1 MPHGARFL
9 FLHIACNFILA
20 FCAADEMPPVPPS
33 SQQIVGRLAAQ
44 IAPIIRGKHKP
55 TFCPN
60 DDCGDV
66 VVVVNAG
73 AVEFTGDKWQKKVWF
88 VCGRGNVGGCTAQA
102 TIASNGVKLLVL
114 LCCVVLQRTPLLQLV
129 MSCELF
135 CYFVMWPL
143 APIDYIQVRG
153 IGIIV
158 VALTYIHVA
167 GYAARSDGEE
177 AVAVCVT
184 STPAT

>member
-1 MPHGARFL
+1 MPHGTRFL
-9 FLHIACNFILA
+9 FLRIACNFIA
-20 FCAADEMPPVPPS
+20 FCAADEMPPVPAS

-88 VCGRGNVGGCTAQA
+88 VCGRGNVGVESAQA
-102 TIASNGVKLLVL
+102 IYKASNMV
-114 LCCVVLQRTPLLQLV
+114 
-129 MSCELF
+129 
-135 CYFVMWPL
+135 
-143 APIDYIQVRG
+143 
-153 IGIIV
+153 
-158 VALTYIHVA
+158 
-167 GYAARSDGEE
+167 
-177 AVAVCVT
+177 
-184 STPAT
+184 